1 MPFHQT
7 REDVDVDTV
16 DKHHRPF
23 VYIIHCTSGYSSRLS
38 NFHTPRLSFRLD
50 QPKPASRII
59 HRSQSTTLL
68 RPNFIT
74 MQLVTKAIVLSSLLT
89 TSTLATPSGDARGS
103 HVITPAQAR
112 ALVELVETA
121 QSTGQSIKEL
131 IQPQKKSLLG
141 DIFGGDDGSEPRG
154 YAPYNVTCPSGITWN
169 RPADSLSSVETDYLN
184 QRQPALD
191 SAWQSRTSAQG
202 LTMPSRTPKVAM
214 ALSGGGYRAMI
225 HGSGQAFLQNTTQG
239 SVGDVLGLTSYVGGL
254 SGGSWAISTW
264 MANDGAQPDYL
275 VRNVS
280 GRRSSSFRSS

>member
-1 MPFHQT
+1 
-7 REDVDVDTV
+7 
-16 DKHHRPF
+16 
-23 VYIIHCTSGYSSRLS
+23 
-38 NFHTPRLSFRLD
+38 
-50 QPKPASRII
+50 
-59 HRSQSTTLL
+59 
-68 RPNFIT
+68 
-74 MQLVTKAIVLSSLLT
+74 MQLVTKAVVLSSLLT
-89 TSTLATPSGDARGS
+89 ISTLATPSGDARGS

-169 RPADSLSSVETDYLN
+169 RPADSLSTVETDYLN

-280 GRRSSSFRSS
+280 SRRWSSSRSS